1 MGLAETLAEVQMP
14 IYGVADLDHPFDLTL
29 RSHFLTIGRDKSVI
43 LNFISSRYPSCP
55 FDASIKST
63 LRIKTANTGVGTED
77 ATLEETLLGCGQ
89 PLRNPFRWEGTLT
102 LEGIPFSGA
111 IRYYATPLWATGFC
125 FESEKSFLSGYAY
138 GPSCDEMIEL
148 LVGLQVLN
156 GRDDLIRQYEAKVPS
171 IGETHASDQ

>member
-14 IYGVADLDHPFDLTL
+14 VYGVADLDHPFDLTL
-29 RSHFLTIGRDKSVI
+29 RGHFLTIGMDKSVI
-43 LNFISSRYPSCP
+43 LCFMSSRYPSWP
-55 FDASIKST
+55 FDTCIKST

-89 PLRNPFRWEGTLT
+89 PLRNPFHWEGTLT

-111 IRYYATPLWATGFC
+111 IRYYAAPLRATGFR
-125 FESEKSFLSGYAY
+125 FKSEKSFLSGYAY

-148 LVGLQVLN
+148 LEGLQMLN
-156 GRDDLIRQYEAKVPS
+156 GHDDLIRKYEAKVPS
-171 IGETHASDQ
+171 IGETRADGQ